1 MRNRDEEMVNRRYR
15 IELMLVMQMR
25 QEIMI
30 LRMWKMQQGV
40 FENKAASEKL
50 GRN

>member
-1 MRNRDEEMVNRRYR
+1 
-15 IELMLVMQMR
+15 MLVMQMQMR

-40 FENKAASEKL
+40 FENKACDDINQ
-50 GRN
+50 GRFMM